1 MPTSQ
6 TGFQAAESRLVATQT
21 EPELPAARLYR
32 SVYLIRRVEEEVAR
46 AYPTDKIKSPVHLS
60 IGQEAAS
67 VGVCDVLEA
76 SDVVF
81 GTYRGHA
88 AYLAKGGDLRRMI
101 AELYGKATGCA
112 GGKAGSMHLI
122 DVEHG
127 VMGMSAVVG
136 TTIPHAAGYAYAL
149 QLQRSQSVVVCF
161 LGDGATE
168 EGVFYETLNFAALKA
183 LPLLFVVENN
193 GYAIHSPIASRQKNT
208 NIAMRAASFGVE
220 AVRLESDDIWTLRDT
235 AAQAITS
242 LRAGDGPRLI
252 EVPTYR
258 WREHVGPA
266 EDFGSGY
273 RSVEEARRWFENDQ
287 VRRTGAL
294 LPTILRVQIEQQ
306 VEDQVADAFAFA
318 DSSPYPTDEEL
329 WTHVY
334 AD

>member
-1 MPTSQ
+1 VSLAELHLDAA
-6 TGFQAAESRLVATQT
+6 AAERDLT
-21 EPELPAARLYR
+21 AARLYR
-32 SVYLIRRVEEEVAR
+32 SLYLIRRVEEEVAR
-46 AYPTDKIKSPVHLS
+46 VYPTDKIKSPVHLS
-60 IGQEAAS
+60 IGQEATS
-67 VGVCDVLEA
+67 VGVCDVLETR
-76 SDVVF
+76 DVVF

-112 GGKAGSMHLI
+112 GGKGGSMHLV
-122 DVEHG
+122 DVDRG

-183 LPLLFVVENN
+183 VPLLFVVENN
-193 GYAIHSPIASRQKNT
+193 GYAIHSPIAVRQKNA
-208 NIAMRAASFGVE
+208 NIAMRVARFGVD
-220 AVRLESDDIWTLRDT
+220 AIRLESDDIWTIRDT
-235 AAQAITS
+235 AAQAIRN
-242 LRAGDGPRLI
+242 LRAGGGPRLI

-266 EDFGSGY
+266 EDFVSGY
-273 RSVEEARRWFENDQ
+273 RSLEEAQPWFENDQ
-287 VRRTGAL
+287 VQQAGAS
-294 LPTILRVQIEQQ
+294 LPGNLRAHIEQA
-306 VEDQVADAFAFA
+306 VEDQVEDAFAFA
-318 DSSPYPTDEEL
+318 ESSPYPTDEQL

>member
-1 MPTSQ
+1 LHL
-6 TGFQAAESRLVATQT
+6 GATQA

-46 AYPTDKIKSPVHLS
+46 AYPTDRIKSPIHLS

-67 VGVCDVLEA
+67 VGVCDVLEPA
-76 SDVVF
+76 DVVF

-112 GGKAGSMHLI
+112 GGKAGSMHLV

-149 QLQRSQSVVVCF
+149 QLQRSQAVVVCF

-193 GYAIHSPIASRQKNT
+193 GYAIHSPIATRQKNT
-208 NIAMRAASFGVE
+208 NIAMRATSFGVQSI
-220 AVRLESDDIWTLRDT
+220 RLESDNLWTLRDT
-235 AAQAITS
+235 AAQAVSS
-242 LRAGDGPRLI
+242 LRAGEGPRLI

-258 WREHVGPA
+258 WREHVGPS
-266 EDFGSGY
+266 EDFASGY
-273 RSVEEARRWFENDQ
+273 RSIEEARQWTENDQ
-287 VRRTGAL
+287 VRATGAL
-294 LPTILRVQIEQQ
+294 LAPDLRAHIEKQ
-306 VEDQVADAFAFA
+306 VEQQVADAFAFA
-318 DSSPYPTDEEL
+318 DSSALPTEAEL

-334 AD
+334 AE

>member
-1 MPTSQ
+1 M
-6 TGFQAAESRLVATQT
+6 ESRLGAPQT
-21 EPELPAARLYR
+21 EPELTPARLYR
-32 SVYLIRRVEEEVAR
+32 SMRLIRRVEEEVAR
-46 AYPTDKIKSPVHLS
+46 VYPTDKIKSPVHLS

-76 SDVVF
+76 GDVVF

-112 GGKAGSMHLI
+112 GGKAGSMHLV

-136 TTIPHAAGYAYAL
+136 TTIPHSAGYAYAL
-149 QLQRSQSVVVCF
+149 QLQKTQSVVVCF

-193 GYAIHSPIASRQKNT
+193 GYAIHSPIATRQKNI
-208 NIAMRAASFGVE
+208 NIAQRAGNFGVE

-235 AAQAITS
+235 AARAIS
-242 LRAGDGPRLI
+242 SMRAGEGPRLI

-258 WREHVGPA
+258 WLEHVGPA
-266 EDFGSGY
+266 EDFLSGY
-273 RSVEEARRWFENDQ
+273 RSIDEARPWLENDQ
-287 VRRTGAL
+287 MQRTGAL
-294 LPTILRVQIEQQ
+294 LPTALRTRIEQE

-318 DSSPYPTDEEL
+318 DASPFPTDEEL